1 MGTFETHAAG
11 IIIPAKKLKA
21 PGLRAILPAALAGDL
36 GSHPSIF
43 SKELPPYFFPPPVTT
58 TNNNINE
65 SSSNNI
71 NNKWNSSSKIAAHSS
86 PSFFSTL
93 NQPVRIDKQ
102 NTLKL
107 LGANV
112 RSLFSPENFYFLHKL
127 LEEREPDVLFLVET

>member
-1 MGTFETHAAG
+1 M
-11 IIIPAKKLKA
+11 
-21 PGLRAILPAALAGDL
+21 D
-36 GSHPSIF
+36 
-43 SKELPPYFFPPPVTT
+43 
-58 TNNNINE
+58 
-65 SSSNNI
+65 
-71 NNKWNSSSKIAAHSS
+71 AHSS

-127 LEEREPDVLFLVET
+127 LEEREPDVLFLVETWHHNSTLKPLLDRRYKVILSPNSDEKGGGVAILFNENLLVMPLFLSFIFAIFC